1 MIKHHSS
8 YVAGHRGL
16 VGSAICKA
24 LRSNGYTEILT
35 RNHEDLDL
43 CDESHLTR
51 TGSLPPSVASRNR
64 PCLILV

>member
-16 VGSAICKA
+16 VGSAICRA

-43 CDESHLTR
+43 CDESAVDR
-51 TGSLPPSVASRNR
+51 
-64 PCLILV
+64 